1 MNTIKK
7 TLKNMEMV
15 TMVRQL
21 QPLLS
26 HRDLFGYVAARNTR
40 ILNEQLT
47 EYMKVQRDMLERFGT
62 EKQGENGMTELVIEV
77 NTPEYQQ
84 FCEAMEPFINIE
96 HEVELM
102 TMKYEETI
110 NCLSGQEILALEWML
125 ED

>member
-47 EYMKVQRDMLERFGT
+47 EYEKVQRDMLERFGT
-62 EKQGENGMTELVIEV
+62 EKQGENGTTELVIEV